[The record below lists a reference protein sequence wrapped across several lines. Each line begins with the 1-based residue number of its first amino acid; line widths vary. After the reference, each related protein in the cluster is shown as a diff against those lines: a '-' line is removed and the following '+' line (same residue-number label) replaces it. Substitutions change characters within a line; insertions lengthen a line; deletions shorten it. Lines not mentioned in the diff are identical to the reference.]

1 MERNGPS
8 SNRSPPSGG
17 LRIPPTLPLPRE
29 AAIPWNTVYLE
40 AAIDRLR
47 SEGVEIDDETLAH
60 LSPAHWEHISPYG
73 RFHFDVEAGLG
84 RKELRPLR
92 DPQLVA

>member
-1 MERNGPS
+1 VARRAIQSRAESCGRREEEARAVQVGLQGVKVRRRHHEEQV
-8 SNRSPPSGG
+8 NRATC
-17 LRIPPTLPLPRE
+17 LTLVTN
-29 AAIPWNTVYLE
+29 AAILWNTVYLE

-60 LSPAHWEHISPYG
+60 LSPALW
-73 RFHFDVEAGLG
+73 
-84 RKELRPLR
+84 